1 MIFDD
6 LVTTTKAMQDLQKKT
21 AIKNNKAMQD
31 NADTKYRLLLT
42 QANHFVDVMVYLY
55 TDLSVPKNH
64 EILMS
69 ISELMNVLEQIV
81 ASGLASPDGIINADN
96 TFKTLQSSM
105 KKEWSKQYADL
116 TSATVST
123 LEAIRGSIK
132 TGRKSSN
139 SYIPFLDNVG
149 RCLQKIQPAENWD
162 LDVER
167 YKTMHNGLNEADY
180 LIMELGLD
188 DEIIAFLQNT
198 NSGRATLQDLNDK
211 VLAWIR
217 DEQLERKIRISFVK
231 AK

>member
-31 NADTKYRLLLT
+31 NADTRYRLLLT
-42 QANHFVDVMVYLY
+42 QVNHFVDVIVYLY

-69 ISELMNVLEQIV
+69 TSELMNVLEQIV
-81 ASGLASPDGIINADN
+81 ASGLASPDGIINADK

-116 TSATVST
+116 TGATVST
-123 LEAIRGSIK
+123 LEAIREID
-132 TGRKSSN
+132 
-139 SYIPFLDNVG
+139 PDNVG
-149 RCLQKIQPAENWD
+149 SCLQKIQPAENWD

-167 YKTMHNGLNEADY
+167 YQAMHNGLNEADH

-188 DEIIAFLQNT
+188 DEIITFLQNT

-217 DEQLERKIRISFVK
+217 DEQLEGKIIISFVK